1 MSDSSD
7 RSSDGAPSEYETRL
21 REVFS
26 PERIQTDVQVSS
38 LKRMIESMSG
48 LFTKNNQHA
57 IDKDTVFRALL
68 ERERLGSTCV
78 GNGVALPHGRLNGLP
93 NAVGAIMR
101 MKTPLDM
108 DASDEKPVFIV
119 CGLLV
124 PADCADAHI
133 KILAKLA
140 RGFEEHNLHQRMME
154 AEDSEA
160 IFVEIVKFDAEL
172 TRIGN

>member
-7 RSSDGAPSEYETRL
+7 HSSDGVLSEFETRL

-68 ERERLGSTCV
+68 DRERLGSTCV

-140 RGFEEHNLHQRMME
+140 RGFKEYDLHQRMME
-154 AEDSEA
+154 AKDPEE
-160 IFVEIVKFDAEL
+160 IFLEIVKFDTEL
-172 TRIGN
+172 TRVGN